1 MQYVT
6 LNTGT
11 QMPQL
16 GFGVYQIPEKETE
29 RIVSLA
35 IKTGYRHIDTA
46 QYYRNE
52 VGVGQAIKAS
62 GLPRENFFITTKLA
76 TSGYR
81 ATKAQIAQ
89 ALKNLQTDYID
100 LMLIHWVVS
109 DYEGT
114 YQALQEAY
122 QSGQLKAI
130 GLSNFNQ
137 EQIKGILAKFSV
149 KPAVLQ
155 NEMHVFQQQVAMRQF
170 CHENDIQF
178 ESWAPFGEGKENIF
192 NHPLLTTIGSQY
204 HKTAAQVILRFLLQ
218 EGVVAIPKSANSER
232 MKQNFEVFDFE
243 LSAKDMEA
251 IRQLDRG
258 HGLFGWNE

>member
-1 MQYVT
+1 M
-6 LNTGT
+6 
-11 QMPQL
+11 
-16 GFGVYQIPEKETE
+16 
-29 RIVSLA
+29 
-35 IKTGYRHIDTA
+35 
-46 QYYRNE
+46 
-52 VGVGQAIKAS
+52 
-62 GLPRENFFITTKLA
+62 PREDFFITTKLA

-109 DYEGT
+109 DYGGT

-122 QSGQLKAI
+122 QAGQLKAI